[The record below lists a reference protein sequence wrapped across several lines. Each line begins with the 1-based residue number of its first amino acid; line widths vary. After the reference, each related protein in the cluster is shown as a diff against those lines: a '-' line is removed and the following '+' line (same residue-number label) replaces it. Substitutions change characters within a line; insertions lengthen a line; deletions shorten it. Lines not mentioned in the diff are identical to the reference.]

1 MIMIDKIFIKIH
13 EEGYRF
19 LIIAALITVVL
30 YFVSG
35 FLSFIS
41 LVLTIWVYYFF
52 RDPERISIND
62 DNYLVSPADGI
73 VLNVSVASAQ
83 LFCIPTYEE
92 LIKQTEEKELVLAW
106 AGVARQGQALWFF
119 INDTDWSVFFK
130 DRTTGHYCTAPNYY
144 GTILSPTSTED
155 FYNGKGNDQQ

>member
-1 MIMIDKIFIKIH
+1 MTSIKKITISLASFVVA
-13 EEGYRF
+13 G
-19 LIIAALITVVL
+19 IILNTS
-30 YFVSG
+30 FVS
-35 FLSFIS
+35 
-41 LVLTIWVYYFF
+41 
-52 RDPERISIND
+52 
-62 DNYLVSPADGI
+62 
-73 VLNVSVASAQ
+73 AQ
-83 LFCIPTYEE
+83 QSNFFCIPTYEE
-92 LIKQTEEKELVLAW
+92 LIKQTEEKELVLAF